1 MRRQLTRAAYPTAID
16 AGLLGSFLSAWVVFP
31 AVLLLASVGCGLLV
45 RAAAAGELSKLLIT
59 PVGFALV
66 VAICSFTTS
75 YKWLAPATG
84 ASVAV
89 AALAGYAWELFVRRA
104 RVRRPALGAWVW
116 PALAA
121 LAAFTAVGG
130 PVFLTGSVGW
140 TGYTRIV
147 DIALQMDL
155 SQHLIEAGRALPTNG
170 NSSFNIVVT
179 KLLAIGYPAGGQAT
193 LGGIS
198 QLARSNIAFSYQAY
212 LAYTAAM
219 GALAI
224 FSMLGRVTRNALLR
238 CVGATVA
245 IQPNILYAYSL
256 EAGIKELTT
265 AATLMIVIA
274 VASEGLP
281 GTGSRRRAVPLAVA
295 CSAAFGAFSLG
306 IVPWLGLL
314 LVGMLI
320 VSLAK
325 RAGHREALASWGV
338 FAVAGVLLSLPGVI
352 TAGKLYTVAGSAVGG
367 VVELGDGNLAAPV
380 SRWSSAGVWLTGD
393 YRYPLANPTP
403 SHIFDVIMLALA
415 ALGVV
420 AAVVRRRGLV
430 LVVAASAAIALL
442 YYLEH
447 TGPWIQLKA
456 FTITAA
462 FVVLLAFVGIAALQA
477 SRSRLVSASAWLA
490 VLVVAGS
497 VLYGN
502 AVIYRDT
509 TLAPGARYRDLAA
522 IGARYKGQGPTLD
535 PYFDEYA
542 EYFLRQEDGST
553 IVNPANLRFQVLPGI
568 VVPGGMSFGWDL
580 NQLVPSFLQSFP
592 LIIQPRSPTASR
604 APSNYDLLETTRY
617 FEVWRRDRPSST
629 VVEHLPLS
637 NLPHERS
644 ALFCKNIVE
653 HVRKAGPG
661 AEVAYARTSVLAVV
675 NPVETVHPVYWGA
688 ASPSSLALYGAGEL
702 RTSFVLPQS
711 THYGVWLQG
720 SIGRPLTFYI
730 DGHRLASIGYEER
743 YPDQFLF
750 VGHTNLKA
758 GRHTLRIVRGGGDL
772 HPGDG
777 QPGETTSR
785 TLGVI
790 VFNRENEYDDRVY
803 VAPGSRAEQVC
814 AAPVGYEWMEV
825 LKAGGAPANALP
837 APSSP

>member
-1 MRRQLTRAAYPTAID
+1 M
-16 AGLLGSFLSAWVVFP
+16 FP
-31 AVLLLASVGCGLLV
+31 AALLLTSVGCGLLV
-45 RAAAAGELSKLLIT
+45 RAAAARELSRLLIT

-75 YKWLAPATG
+75 YRWLAPATG
-84 ASVAV
+84 ALVAV
-89 AALAGYAWELFVRRA
+89 ASLAGYGWELLVRRA
-104 RVRRPALGAWVW
+104 RLRRPASRAWMW
-116 PALAA
+116 PAIAS

-130 PVFLTGSVGW
+130 PVFLTGSIGW

-198 QLARSNIAFSYQAY
+198 QLARTNIAFAYQPY
-212 LAYTAAM
+212 LAYAAAM

-224 FSMLGRVTRNALLR
+224 FSMLARVTRNALLR
-238 CVGATVA
+238 CVGAAVA

-265 AATLMIVIA
+265 AATLMIVVA
-274 VASEGLP
+274 VAAEGLP
-281 GTGSRRRAVPLAVA
+281 GTGAYRRAVPLAVA

-325 RAGHREALASWGV
+325 RAGHRRTLASWGV
-338 FAVAGVLLSLPGVI
+338 FATSGVLLSLPGVI
-352 TAGKLYTVAGSAVGG
+352 TAGKLYTVAHSAVGG

-393 YRYPLANPTP
+393 YRYPIANPTP
-403 SHIFDVIMLALA
+403 SHVFDVIILALA
-415 ALGVV
+415 ALGVIV
-420 AAVVRRRGLV
+420 ALVRRRGLV
-430 LVVAASAAIALL
+430 LVVAVSAAIALL
-442 YYLEH
+442 YYVEH

-462 FVVLLAFVGIAALQA
+462 FVLLLAFVGIAALQS
-477 SRSRLVSASAWLA
+477 SRSRWVSATAWLA

-502 AVIYRDT
+502 AIIYHDT

-522 IGARYKGQGPTLD
+522 IGARHKGQGPTLD

-542 EYFLRQEDGST
+542 EYFLRDEEGST
-553 IVNPANLRFQVLPGI
+553 IVNPAKLRFEVRPGI
-568 VVPGGMSFGWDL
+568 TVPGGMSFGWDL

-592 LIIQPRSPTASR
+592 LIVEPRSPTASR
-604 APSNYDLLETTRY
+604 APSNYDLIEKTRY
-617 FEVWRRDRPSST
+617 FEVWRRDRPSAT

-644 ALFCKNIVE
+644 AAFCKNIAT
-653 HVRKAGPG
+653 HVREAGPG

-675 NPVETVHPVYWGA
+675 NPVEGIHPSYWGA
-688 ASPSSLALYGAGEL
+688 ASPSSLALYGSGVL
-702 RTSFVLPQS
+702 RTSFTLPQS
-711 THYGVWLQG
+711 THYSVWLQG

-730 DGHRLASIGYEER
+730 DGRRVGSIGYEER
-743 YPDQFLF
+743 YPDQFLLA
-750 VGHTNLKA
+750 GYANLKA
-758 GRHTLRIVRGGGDL
+758 GRHTLRIVRGNGDL

-777 QPGETTSR
+777 DPGETSGR
-785 TLGVI
+785 TLGAI
-790 VFNRENEYDDRVY
+790 VFDGEDADADRVY

-814 AAPVGYEWMEV
+814 MAPVGYEWMEA
-825 LKAGGAPANALP
+825 LKRGGAPANALP
-837 APSSP
+837 APSTP